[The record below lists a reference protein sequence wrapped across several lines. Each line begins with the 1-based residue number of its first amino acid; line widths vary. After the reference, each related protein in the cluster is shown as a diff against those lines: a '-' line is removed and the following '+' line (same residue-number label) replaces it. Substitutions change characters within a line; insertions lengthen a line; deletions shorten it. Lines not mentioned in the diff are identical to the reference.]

1 MDLADLD
8 LGYLAQFVG
17 ARINELV
24 LDKARADGHGD
35 LRQSHGYVVQHLV
48 EGPKQITRLA
58 QLLGVSQQAASKS
71 VGELVAL
78 GYLTSTVS
86 GDRRAREVALSAK
99 GKAAVAQTRKT
110 RARIESKLLAHHG
123 HELARA
129 KRLLAAVLEELGGAD
144 AVRARRVRE
153 PG

>member
-1 MDLADLD
+1 
-8 LGYLAQFVG
+8 
-17 ARINELV
+17 
-24 LDKARADGHGD
+24 
-35 LRQSHGYVVQHLV
+35 
-48 EGPKQITRLA
+48 
-58 QLLGVSQQAASKS
+58 VSQQAASKS